1 MMDDIHSD
9 LSFLASSETMAL
21 RAIYGHMIMHDVHE
35 MGMISDQAYK
45 KYLADLMQSYMGDKK
60 T

>member
-1 MMDDIHSD
+1 MDDIRSD

-21 RAIYGHMIMHDVHE
+21 RIIYGLMIMRDAHE
-35 MGMISDQAYK
+35 MGMISDQGYK
-45 KYLADLMQSYMGDKK
+45 KYLADIMQNYIEDEK

>member
-1 MMDDIHSD
+1 MMDDIRSD
-9 LSFLASSETMAL
+9 LSFLASSETTAL
-21 RAIYGHMIMHDVHE
+21 RAIYGHMIMHDAHE
-35 MGMISDQAYK
+35 MGMISDQGYK

>member
-1 MMDDIHSD
+1 MMDNVYSD
-9 LSFLASSETMAL
+9 LNYFTSPETTAL
-21 RAIYGHMIMHDVHE
+21 RAIYGHMIMHDAHE

-60 T
+60 P

>member
-9 LSFLASSETMAL
+9 LSFLASSETMTL
-21 RAIYGHMIMHDVHE
+21 RAIYGHMIMHDAHE

-45 KYLADLMQSYMGDKK
+45 KYLTDLMQSYMGDKK

>member
-1 MMDDIHSD
+1 MMDDIRSD
-9 LSFLASSETMAL
+9 LNFLASSETLAL
-21 RAIYGHMIMHDVHE
+21 RAIYGHMIMHDAHE